1 MSHWTVS
8 LSQWLLFILIK
19 QNDRKVSW
27 AAWATGDTPS
37 SAQHL
42 LYLCYYFHRVWPF
55 FFPPQTSLWEQF
67 NIVCWSSCG
76 WCEPS
81 NSATLIQWPCLSL
94 SVPVWP
100 AHPCTF
106 ASTLSFLRASSSEPR
121 QQFHLF
127 CQSWAC
133 TQPSLVVF
141 PPAQLDA
148 KPVDFPHMPAFP
160 FLYLYFTLSLYLWP
174 CQCLNQWGR
183 VLRRCRFCGY
193 VILNLLYC
201 VQSKWKLLN
210 DRVLQ

>member
-1 MSHWTVS
+1 MTEKSPGLPEPQETRHH
-8 LSQWLLFILIK
+8 
-19 QNDRKVSW
+19 
-27 AAWATGDTPS
+27 
-37 SAQHL
+37 QHNIFCI
-42 LYLCYYFHRVWPF
+42 YVIFTEFDH
-55 FFPPQTSLWEQF
+55 FFPSTNFPLGTVQ
-67 NIVCWSSCG
+67 C
-76 WCEPS
+76 
-81 NSATLIQWPCLSL
+81 CLLELMWVVWTIKLCHPDPVAL

-148 KPVDFPHMPAFP
+148 KPVDFTHMPVFP
-160 FLYLYFTLSLYLWP
+160 FLYLYFTLSLCLWP

-183 VLRRCRFCGY
+183 VLRRCHFCGY
-193 VILNLLYC
+193 VILNLLYR